1 MQGNGATFNEVSNK
15 LRNRAFKDK
24 KQLHTQAC
32 RHKASTKPFDLVD
45 CIAPLPAHR
54 KTCGCYGIS
63 IISIFSIV
71 NCKIEILS
79 IIGDLYKIVI
89 SILSTM
95 TQGRWLYG
103 YR

>member
-45 CIAPLPAHR
+45 YIAPLPAHR

-63 IISIFSIV
+63 IVLIFVFV
-71 NCKIEILS
+71 N
-79 IIGDLYKIVI
+79 YKIRI
-89 SILSTM
+89 SYLLFDCTFQSPII
-95 TQGRWLYG
+95 Y
-103 YR
+103 